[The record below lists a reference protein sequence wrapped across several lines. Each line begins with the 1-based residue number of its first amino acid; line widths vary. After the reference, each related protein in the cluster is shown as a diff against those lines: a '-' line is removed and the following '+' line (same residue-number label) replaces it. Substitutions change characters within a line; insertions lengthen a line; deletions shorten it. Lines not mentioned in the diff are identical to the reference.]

1 MRYFKITDKGFHQD
15 WGGDPTYW
23 LEVNE
28 HGDAERQLEKYPNGN
43 IVSYDRIHSEDEH
56 GALAVMVVDGDE
68 DWWAQYE
75 IAKDEFEQEWRT
87 HYR

>member
-1 MRYFKITDKGFHQD
+1 
-15 WGGDPTYW
+15 
-23 LEVNE
+23 
-28 HGDAERQLEKYPNGN
+28 
-43 IVSYDRIHSEDEH
+43 
-56 GALAVMVVDGDE
+56 MVVDGDE